1 MKVTIYGTMYCGYC
15 RRAEDLLRRK
25 GIAFDYIDV
34 TDDPEARSDL
44 IERGDGRRT
53 VPVVFIDGKPIGGYQ
68 ELALLATSGELD
80 RRRAVAAA

>member
-1 MKVTIYGTMYCGYC
+1 MKVTIYGTTYCGYC

-34 TDDPEARSDL
+34 TNDPDARVEL

-53 VPVVFIDGKPIGGYQ
+53 VPVIFIDDEPIGGYQ
-68 ELALLATSGELD
+68 ELARMAATGDLD
-80 RRRAVAAA
+80 RRRAA